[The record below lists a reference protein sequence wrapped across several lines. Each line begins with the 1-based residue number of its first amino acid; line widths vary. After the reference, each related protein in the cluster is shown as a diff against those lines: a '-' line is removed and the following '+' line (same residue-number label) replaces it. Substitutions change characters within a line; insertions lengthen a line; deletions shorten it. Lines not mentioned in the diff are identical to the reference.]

1 MHDNET
7 SRLARLVAIL
17 TQLQAKQLV
26 TSTQLAAKF
35 NVSVRTIYRD
45 MRTLGQAGVPII
57 TEEGKGYSLVE
68 GYRLPPIMFTQ
79 AEANALITAEKL
91 VLANNDTSFVQRYT
105 EAITKIKSVLRTSA
119 KDKVTVLSE
128 RVAFEFDPAQQAT
141 SDFLSAIQLALTSL
155 RVIRLDYYSPHSQE
169 TTSRLVEPFAFINR
183 LGESWY
189 LIGWYRLRND
199 YRLFRFDRIKRLLI
213 TETFFTSHKM
223 NLEDYLTMYRS
234 KSKPLT

>member
-57 TEEGKGYSLVE
+57 TEEGRGYSLVE

-91 VLANNDTSFVQRYT
+91 VMANKDTSFTQQYT

-119 KDKVTVLSE
+119 KDKVALLSE
-128 RVAFEFDPAQQAT
+128 RVAFEFDPAQQVT

-155 RVIRLDYYSPHSQE
+155 RVIRLEYYSPHSQE
-169 TTSRLVEPFAFINR
+169 TTSRLVEPFACINR

-189 LIGWYRLRND
+189 LIGWCRLRND
-199 YRLFRFDRIKRLLI
+199 YRLFRFDRIKRLSI
-213 TETFFTSHKM
+213 TEAFFTPHKM
-223 NLEDYLTMYRS
+223 NLEDYLTTYRS